1 MDLAPYVT
9 NLSRALAAAGTA
21 GGEDAEAFLERFA
34 IPLESA
40 IRLSLLEVVSA
51 AAEEI
56 STELPGGSVDVRLHG
71 SNPGFR
77 VATDSRPAAADRPGA
92 AAEPEPEAAPQE
104 EGPLARITVRMPER
118 MKLQVD
124 EAAGQEGVSTNAW
137 LVRATS
143 SALRTARR
151 TGAGGTRGPRI
162 DERHQGW
169 LR

>member
-1 MDLAPYVT
+1 MDLAPHVT
-9 NLSRALAAAGTA
+9 HLSRALAAAGTA
-21 GGEDAEAFLERFA
+21 GGEEAEAFLERFA

-40 IRLSLLEVVSA
+40 IRLSLLEVVSE

-56 STELPGGSVDVRLHG
+56 SAVFPGGSVDVRLRG

-77 VATDSRPAAADRPGA
+77 VATESEPAPADP
-92 AAEPEPEAAPQE
+92 PEAAAGPHTDTGPAD

-124 EAAGQEGVSTNAW
+124 EAAGQEGVSANAW

-143 SALRTARR
+143 TALQTARR
-151 TGAGGTRGPRI
+151 TGAGGTRGLRV
-162 DERHQGW
+162 DQRHQGW
-169 LR
+169 VR